1 MNQNVLRRKWWTAE
15 LTGNIEA
22 NLQEVIEYQKIL
34 DVNFYTHVAPRTVP
48 YLDEN
53 LSNDAL

>member
-1 MNQNVLRRKWWTAE
+1 MFFDDNGGQPSLLGT
-15 LTGNIEA
+15 L
-22 NLQEVIEYQKIL
+22 IEYQKIL

-53 LSNDAL
+53 LSDDAL